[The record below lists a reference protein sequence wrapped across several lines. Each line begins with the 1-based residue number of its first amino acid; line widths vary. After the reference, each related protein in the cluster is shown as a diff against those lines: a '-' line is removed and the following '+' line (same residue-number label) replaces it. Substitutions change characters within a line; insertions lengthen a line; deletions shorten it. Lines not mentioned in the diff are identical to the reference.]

1 MDLNELWIGDTV
13 KLRSSGKIGTY
24 IGTNSKGRPRVQ
36 LKDKVVLTKPLNIEV
51 YEEPIKD
58 AAQLDLEPIES
69 SEVSNAAYL
78 SREIDLHIESLS
90 PSLANEA
97 PQMIL
102 NHQIKRCKAFIES
115 IIAVKVPQVTIVHG
129 KGKGQLKLEVEYL
142 LSQYDEYQ
150 HAVPTNDG
158 GASQIWFRYL

>member
-1 MDLNELWIGDTV
+1 MDLSELWIGDTV
-13 KLRSSGKIGTY
+13 KLRSSGKVGTY
-24 IGTNSKGRPRVQ
+24 VGTNAKGRPRVRIG
-36 LKDKVVLTKPLNIEV
+36 DKVVLTRPNNIDT

-58 AAQLDLEPIES
+58 AAELELEPIES
-69 SEVSNAAYL
+69 SKVSNAAYL
-78 SREIDLHIESLS
+78 PREIDLHIESLN
-90 PSLANEA
+90 PSLAHEA

-115 IIAVKVPQVTIVHG
+115 IITVKVSPVTIVHG

-150 HAVPTNDG
+150 HSVPTNDG
-158 GASQIWFRYL
+158 GASQIWFKY